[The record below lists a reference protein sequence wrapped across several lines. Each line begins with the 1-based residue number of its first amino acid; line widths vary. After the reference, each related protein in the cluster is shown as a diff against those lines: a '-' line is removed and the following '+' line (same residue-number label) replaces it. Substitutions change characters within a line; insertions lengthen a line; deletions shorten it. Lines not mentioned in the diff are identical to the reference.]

1 MKVSKRYYPHPVL
14 STFSDDITKG
24 DFETNLDVTTSHDF
38 YTFDVDCHLTNKDM
52 LNYIERKQAYYVIH
66 IECSDTRMR
75 QVFQSFD
82 GYFSFKIQSD
92 KLNGKVE
99 VTPFILAAE
108 DIQGYRNTNFHEDYS
123 GLTFSVVKGDVL
135 AIDEGKTF
143 NAIKE
148 KDDLKHIPSIF
159 TVGRIQ
165 NSDKTPF
172 DVDFGQINKIVIKLS
187 KSNFEYY
194 RQLAQSNETAQIL
207 SSILLLPALVSL
219 LEQIKSSDFDYEQF
233 EEYRWF
239 KVVESR
245 LKTLGI
251 DIKEKK
257 DLLESTVVIAQKI
270 VGDPLSGGL
279 KTLFESTAQVE
290 E

>member
-14 STFSDDITKG
+14 STFSDDIIKG
-24 DFETNLDVTTSHDF
+24 HFETNLNITTSRAF
-38 YTFDVDCHLTNKDM
+38 YTFDVNCSLTNIDM
-52 LNYIERKQAYYVIH
+52 LNYIEEKQAYYVIH
-66 IECSDTRMR
+66 IECSDTRLR

-82 GYFSFKIQSD
+82 SHFSFEIPSD

-99 VTPFILAAE
+99 VTPFILAAK
-108 DIQGYRNTNFHEDYS
+108 DIRNYSNIEFHADYT

-143 NAIKE
+143 DAVKE

-159 TVGRIQ
+159 TVGKAQ
-165 NSDKTPF
+165 DSDKIPF
-172 DVDFGQINKIVIKLS
+172 DVDFEQTNKIVIKLS

-194 RQLAQSNETAQIL
+194 RQLAQNNETAQIL

-219 LEQIKSSDFDYEQF
+219 LEQIKSSDFEYEQF
-233 EEYRWF
+233 EEFRWF
-239 KVVESR
+239 KVIELR
-245 LKTLGI
+245 LKKLGI
-251 DIKEKK
+251 DIERKN
-257 DLLESTVVIAQKI
+257 DLPESAVAIAQKI
-270 VGDPLSGGL
+270 IGDPLSGGL
-279 KTLFESTAQVE
+279 KALFENTVQVE